1 MTLKNR
7 IFLDALKRENNQEY
21 VPVWLLRQ
29 AGRYLPE
36 YMKIRSQYSDF
47 FQMIKKPD
55 VCKELTLQPLQRY
68 PLDAAITFTDI
79 LTIPDAMGVPVEF
92 ISGKG
97 PVFGNSI
104 RTDNALKLKP
114 EGALKKLDYVFEAT
128 SLIKANI
135 TVPLIGFTGSPW
147 TLFVYLFYGES
158 PKNHNELNSYLENNL
173 PIAHSYL
180 EQLTEI
186 IKDYIIAQIEAG
198 ADCIQIFDSWGG
210 LLDEKYEELSLN
222 YINQIASSIETNIPV
237 ILYTRD
243 KLIDDIVNLTSIKC
257 FNLDTS
263 DSIDN
268 HIDKDITIQG
278 NFDPKNFHADNEVLK
293 EMAQTVWT
301 KYKDKQNYI
310 FNLGSGLTPD
320 VNPAKVEYFL
330 NQLSSI
336 RS

>member
-1 MTLKNR
+1 MTLKNK
-7 IFLDALKRENNQEY
+7 IFLEALKRNNNQANI
-21 VPVWLLRQ
+21 PVWLLRQ

-36 YMKIRSQYSDF
+36 YMKIRSEYSDF

-55 VCKELTLQPLQRY
+55 VCKELTLQPLRRY

-92 ISGKG
+92 IAGKG
-97 PVFGNSI
+97 PVFADSI
-104 RTDNALKLKP
+104 EKNHLLKLNP
-114 EGALKKLDYVFEAT
+114 DGALKKLEYVFEAT
-128 SLIKANI
+128 ALIKANI
-135 TVPLIGFTGSPW
+135 DVPLIGFTGSPW

-158 PKNHNELNSYLENNL
+158 PKSHDELNSYLGL
-173 PIAHSYL
+173 HSQKAHSYL

-186 IKDYIIAQIEAG
+186 IQDYVQAQIAAG

-210 LLDEKYEELSLN
+210 LLDEKYEELSLT

-237 ILYTRD
+237 ILYTRG

-278 NFDPKNFHADNEVLK
+278 NFDPKNFHADNEVLQ

-301 KYKDKQNYI
+301 KYKDKQNYV

-320 VNPAKVEYFL
+320 VNPEKVEYFL
-330 NQLSSI
+330 NQLSSF

>member
-1 MTLKNR
+1 MTLKNK
-7 IFLDALKRENNQEY
+7 IFLEALNRNNNEANI
-21 VPVWLLRQ
+21 PVWLLRQ

-36 YMKIRSQYSDF
+36 YMKIRSEYSDF
-47 FQMIKKPD
+47 FQMIKKPN
-55 VCKELTLQPLQRY
+55 VCKELTLQPLRRY

-79 LTIPDAMGVPVEF
+79 LTIPDAMGVPVQF
-92 ISGKG
+92 IAGKG
-97 PVFGNSI
+97 PVFADSI
-104 RTDNALKLKP
+104 QKNHLLKLNP
-114 EGALKKLDYVFEAT
+114 DGALKKLEYVFEAT
-128 SLIKANI
+128 ALIKANVE
-135 TVPLIGFTGSPW
+135 VPLIGFTGSPW
-147 TLFVYLFYGES
+147 TLFVYLFYGKS
-158 PKNHNELNSYLENNL
+158 PKNRDELNSYLELHSQN
-173 PIAHSYL
+173 AHSYL

-186 IKDYIIAQIEAG
+186 TKYYVQAQIAAG

-222 YINQIASSIETNIPV
+222 YINQIASSIATNIPV

-243 KLIDDIVNLTSIKC
+243 KLIDDIVNSTSITC

-263 DSIDN
+263 DNIDN

-278 NFDPKNFHADNEVLK
+278 NFDPKNFHADNEVLR

-301 KYKDKQNYI
+301 KYKDKQNYV

-320 VNPAKVEYFL
+320 VNPEKVEYFL
-330 NQLSSI
+330 NQLSSF

>member
-47 FQMIKKPD
+47 FQMIKKPE

-104 RTDNALKLKP
+104 RNDNTLKLNP
-114 EGALKKLDYVFEAT
+114 DGALKKLDYVFEAT

-158 PKNHNELNSYLENNL
+158 PKNHNELNNYLENNL

-186 IKDYIIAQIEAG
+186 IKDYISAQIQAG

-301 KYKDKQNYI
+301 KYKDKQNYV

-320 VNPAKVEYFL
+320 VNPEKVEYFL
-330 NQLSSI
+330 NQLSSF

>member
-1 MTLKNR
+1 MTLKNK
-7 IFLDALKRENNQEY
+7 IFLEALNRNNNEANI
-21 VPVWLLRQ
+21 PVWLLRQ

-36 YMKIRSQYSDF
+36 YMKIRSEYSDF

-55 VCKELTLQPLQRY
+55 VCKELTLQPLRRY

-79 LTIPDAMGVPVEF
+79 LTIPDAMGVPVQF
-92 ISGKG
+92 IAGKG
-97 PVFGNSI
+97 PVFADSI
-104 RTDNALKLKP
+104 QKNHLLKLNP
-114 EGALKKLDYVFEAT
+114 DGALKKLEYVFEAT
-128 SLIKANI
+128 ALIKANVE
-135 TVPLIGFTGSPW
+135 VPLIGFTGSPW
-147 TLFVYLFYGES
+147 TLFVYLFYGKS
-158 PKNHNELNSYLENNL
+158 PKNRDELNSYLELHSQN
-173 PIAHSYL
+173 AHSYL

-186 IKDYIIAQIEAG
+186 TKYYVQAQIAAG

-222 YINQIASSIETNIPV
+222 YINQIASSIATNIPV

-243 KLIDDIVNLTSIKC
+243 KLIDDIVNSTSITC

-263 DSIDN
+263 DNIDN

-278 NFDPKNFHADNEVLK
+278 NFDPKNFHADNEVLR

-301 KYKDKQNYI
+301 KYKDKQNYV

-320 VNPAKVEYFL
+320 VNPEKVEYFL
-330 NQLSSI
+330 NQLSSF

>member
-1 MTLKNR
+1 MTLKNK
-7 IFLDALKRENNQEY
+7 IFLEALNRNNNEANI
-21 VPVWLLRQ
+21 PVWLLRQ

-36 YMKIRSQYSDF
+36 YMKIRSEYSDF
-47 FQMIKKPD
+47 FQMIKKPN
-55 VCKELTLQPLQRY
+55 VCKELTLQPLRRY

-79 LTIPDAMGVPVEF
+79 LTIPDAMGVPVQF
-92 ISGKG
+92 IAGKG
-97 PVFGNSI
+97 PVFADSI
-104 RTDNALKLKP
+104 QKNHLLKLNP
-114 EGALKKLDYVFEAT
+114 DGALKKLEYVFEAT
-128 SLIKANI
+128 ALIKANVE
-135 TVPLIGFTGSPW
+135 VPLIGFTGSPW
-147 TLFVYLFYGES
+147 TLFVYLFYGKS
-158 PKNHNELNSYLENNL
+158 PKNRDELHSYLELHSQN
-173 PIAHSYL
+173 AHSYL

-186 IKDYIIAQIEAG
+186 TKYYVQAQIAAG

-222 YINQIASSIETNIPV
+222 YINQIASSIATNIPV

-243 KLIDDIVNLTSIKC
+243 KLIDDIVNSTSITC

-263 DSIDN
+263 DNIDN

-278 NFDPKNFHADNEVLK
+278 NFDPKNFHADNEVLR

-301 KYKDKQNYI
+301 KYKDKQNYV

-320 VNPAKVEYFL
+320 VNPEKVEYFL
-330 NQLSSI
+330 NQLSSF